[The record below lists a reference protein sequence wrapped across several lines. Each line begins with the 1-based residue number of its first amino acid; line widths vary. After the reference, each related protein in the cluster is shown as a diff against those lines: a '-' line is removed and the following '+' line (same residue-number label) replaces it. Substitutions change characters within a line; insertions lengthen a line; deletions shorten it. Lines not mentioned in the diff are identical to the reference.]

1 MFAFQGE
8 PTMARPAS
16 EHPTELELTILKV
29 LWEQAPRT
37 VEQVREALAAGGREL
52 SHSSVITVMN
62 IMVRKRYLVRSKAG
76 RAFEYEPRV
85 EEKDVNRGLLNDLLQ
100 RVFGGSAK
108 AVVLELLETADVDAD
123 ELGEIRRLINRA
135 AKEGGR

>member
-1 MFAFQGE
+1 
-8 PTMARPAS
+8 MARPAS

-62 IMVRKRYLVRSKAG
+62 IMVRKRYLARAKAG

-135 AKEGGR
+135 ATEGGR